1 MTPLHLAWLVALREI
16 NERARTRSFAIST
29 GLIVLLSAAA
39 VLAGTLLPDF
49 FEEDPPVIAVVESDL
64 PPGLATLLEDGS
76 LGATADIQRVPS
88 TQEAQH
94 LVQDGTADA
103 AIYAGPT
110 IAFRDETSGSTRNL
124 IIQAYR
130 LAALPA
136 VLDQL
141 DLTLE
146 DARPLIS
153 PDPIP
158 VTLLDPPDGPEP
170 NEAQAGIATAAVVA
184 LLMTLTI
191 YGVWILNGVIEEKT
205 SRVVEVLMGAIRPW
219 QLLLGKVCGILALAL
234 AQIAAAA
241 GTAALLILLS
251 QDVDLPAVTGEVAV
265 FAIIYAILG
274 LLLYSFVYAA
284 AGATVSRQE
293 EAQSVTMPITFTL
306 LGVYMLSLI
315 VVIQNPDGMLARI
328 ASIFPLSSP
337 LAMTPRIAVGDP
349 ALWEIALSLTLLL
362 ITIPLVIRLAGRI
375 YTGAILQA
383 GPRVGI
389 RDAWRSARETT

>member
-1 MTPLHLAWLVALREI
+1 MTPLHASWLVALREI
-16 NERARTRSFAIST
+16 NERARTRTFAIST
-29 GLIVLLSAAA
+29 GLIVLLSASG
-39 VLAGTLLPDF
+39 VLAGALLPDF
-49 FEEDPPVIAVVESDL
+49 FEDDPPLIAVVESDL

-76 LGATADIQRVPS
+76 LGATADIHRVPS
-88 TQEAQH
+88 TEEAQR

-110 IAFRDETSGSTRNL
+110 IAFRNETSSSTFNL
-124 IIQAYR
+124 ITQAYR

-146 DARPLIS
+146 QALPLIS
-153 PDPIP
+153 PDPVP
-158 VTLLDPPDGPEP
+158 VTLLDPPDTPEP
-170 NEAQAGIATAAVVA
+170 DDAQSGIATISVVA
-184 LLMTLTI
+184 VLMTLTI

-241 GTAALLILLS
+241 GTATLLLVLVR
-251 QDVDLPAVTGEVAV
+251 DADLPDVTGEVAA
-265 FAIIYAILG
+265 FAIVYAVLG

-315 VVIQNPDGMLARI
+315 VVIQNPDSTVARVV
-328 ASIFPLSSP
+328 SIIPFSSP
-337 LAMTPRIAVGDP
+337 LTMTPRIAVSDP
-349 ALWEIALSLTLLL
+349 PLWEIALSLTLLL

-375 YTGAILQA
+375 YTGAILRT
-383 GPRVGI
+383 GPRIGI
-389 RDAWRSARETT
+389 RDAWRSARETN

>member
-1 MTPLHLAWLVALREI
+1 MTPLHAAWLVALREI
-16 NERARTRSFAIST
+16 NERARTRTFVIST
-29 GLIVLLSAAA
+29 GFIVLLSAAG
-39 VLAGTLLPDF
+39 VLAGNLLPDL
-49 FEEDPPVIAVVESDL
+49 FEEDPPIIAVVEADL

-76 LGATADIQRVPS
+76 LGSTADIQRVPS
-88 TQEAQH
+88 TEEAQR
-94 LVQDGTADA
+94 LVQDGTAEA

-110 IAFRDETSGSTRNL
+110 IAFRDEASATTRNL

-146 DARPLIS
+146 QALPLIS

-158 VTLLDPPDGPEP
+158 VTLLDPPEGPGP
-170 NEAQAGIATAAVVA
+170 SEAQSGIATAAVVM
-184 LLMTLTI
+184 LLMTITI
-191 YGVWILNGVIEEKT
+191 YGGWILNGVVEEKT

-234 AQIAAAA
+234 SQIVAAA
-241 GTAALLILLS
+241 GTAAILILLS
-251 QDVDLPAVTGEVAV
+251 RDLNLPEVAGQV
-265 FAIIYAILG
+265 TAFAIVYAILG
-274 LLLYSFVYAA
+274 LLLYSFIYAA

-293 EAQSVTMPITFTL
+293 EAQSVAMPITFTL

-315 VVIQNPDGMLARI
+315 VVVQDPDSAVARVV
-328 ASIFPLSSP
+328 SIIPFSSP
-337 LAMTPRIAVGDP
+337 LTMAPRIAVGDP
-349 ALWEIALSLTLLL
+349 ALWEIALSLTLLI

-375 YTGAILQA
+375 YTGAILRT
-383 GPRVGI
+383 GPRIGL
-389 RDAWRSARETT
+389 RDAWRAARETS